1 MASGS
6 NVNVAMCIG
15 PPYIADHLLCLRQ
28 AEAGCCAEGIA
39 SRHRVSK
46 YGELSPYTPSA
57 PMGSSAVRPVPRVPR
72 QHACETWRRETC
84 VARVRGAEWDAPLF
98 PILITQ
104 GCVLLLAIRRQELLT
119 QCGGDALVH
128 PQHFAYPSACAALT
142 ELLDVCGHVCRKR
155 EGYGLQAL
163 AIGGEAAPAAW
174 GMGSGMCGDAPL
186 GQGLW

>member
-15 PPYIADHLLCLRQ
+15 PPYIADYLLCLRQ

-104 GCVLLLAIRRQELLT
+104 RCVLLLAIRRQEVLT
-119 QCGGDALVH
+119 RCAGMRLYILRILRTPALVL
-128 PQHFAYPSACAALT
+128 PSP
-142 ELLDVCGHVCRKR
+142 GRPM
-155 EGYGLQAL
+155 Y
-163 AIGGEAAPAAW
+163 AAPSQEA
-174 GMGSGMCGDAPL
+174 D
-186 GQGLW
+186 